1 MWICPGASYT
11 FSVPF
16 GITFGVFSTAGQAI
30 AYQFGMRPTAEYKP
44 ATRMCLTRFQLFG
57 VANRTVGYE
66 VTGYLSSLVAGQPEH
81 AIAVGLR
88 VGLAI
93 GVVTALATSC
103 TPFIEWFADHVP
115 AKRIGVFGV
124 ALILVGFTLQSIQYW
139 VAVLGVMVLPK

>member
-1 MWICPGASYT
+1 
-11 FSVPF
+11 
-16 GITFGVFSTAGQAI
+16 
-30 AYQFGMRPTAEYKP
+30 
-44 ATRMCLTRFQLFG
+44 
-57 VANRTVGYE
+57 
-66 VTGYLSSLVAGQPEH
+66 
-81 AIAVGLR
+81 LR

-139 VAVLGVMVLPK
+139 VALLGVMVLPK